1 MQRYPDGL
9 WRELPEGEF
18 QADNP
23 NHSLFYEMQFA
34 ADDTSDQLNSFIE
47 SWYEFFRQ
55 IPRTIH
61 HLNLRWW
68 TDSNGRDIRRNPY
81 CFSNKLALIHSE
93 ISEALEGDRK
103 NLYDTHLP
111 QFPMR
116 DVELA
121 DALIRIL
128 DLAEAY
134 NIDIAKATIE
144 KLKYNRRREDH
155 TAEHRATAN
164 GKKY

>member
-1 MQRYPDGL
+1 MK
-9 WRELPEGEF
+9 
-18 QADNP
+18 
-23 NHSLFYEMQFA
+23 
-34 ADDTSDQLNSFIE
+34 TSDDINVKLD
-47 SWYEFFRQ
+47 SWYEFLRQ
-55 IPRTIH
+55 IPQTIH
-61 HLNLRWW
+61 QLNLRWW
-68 TDSNGRDIRRNPY
+68 TDEKGRDIRANPY

-93 ISEALEGDRK
+93 ISECLEGDRK

-134 NIDIAKATIE
+134 NIDIAQVMIE
-144 KLKYNRRREDH
+144 KLKYNRHREDH
-155 TAEHRATAN
+155 TTAHRATEN